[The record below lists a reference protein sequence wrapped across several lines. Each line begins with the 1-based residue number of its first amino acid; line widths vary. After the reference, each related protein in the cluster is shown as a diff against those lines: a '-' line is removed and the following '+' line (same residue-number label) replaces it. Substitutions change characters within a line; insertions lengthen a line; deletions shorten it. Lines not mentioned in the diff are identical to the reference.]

1 MVLGHTRQI
10 LKKTMIKRA
19 IGVIARQWL
28 TVVTLVA
35 AIGALVTVV
44 WLTGK
49 VGDEVKSEGRNFV
62 SVVHDAYDKIAQGED
77 IDMAVKVLERNEYI
91 PVILLGPDGTA
102 MEHRNLKMG
111 VPDSLLTEAE
121 VARMVDDLRNNGDSI
136 EITVDVDIDGQSETF
151 KQTLLYGESHII
163 GDARYLVI
171 IEVIV
176 IILIVLLVL
185 LILTSARRRER
196 DTIWMG
202 LAKETAHQL
211 GTPIQGL
218 RGWQQL
224 LEGGYNDS
232 KVVAEGMAS
241 DIERLAGVAE
251 RFARVGATP
260 ELADSP
266 IAPDLKKVVD
276 YMQARTGGRVNVS
289 LSAKSCENICAPHN
303 PALLRWAVENIC
315 KNAADAIAKEGE
327 ITISLHTEGGK
338 AIIDI
343 SDTGKGMSPATI
355 RNIFRTG
362 YTTKT
367 TGWGIGLALV
377 RRIIEEYH
385 HGRVWVLSS
394 KVGVGTTF
402 RISLKKAH
410 TATACGINDQTAD
423 NTKETK

>member
-1 MVLGHTRQI
+1 
-10 LKKTMIKRA
+10 
-19 IGVIARQWL
+19 
-28 TVVTLVA
+28 
-35 AIGALVTVV
+35 
-44 WLTGK
+44 
-49 VGDEVKSEGRNFV
+49 
-62 SVVHDAYDKIAQGED
+62 
-77 IDMAVKVLERNEYI
+77 
-91 PVILLGPDGTA
+91 

-111 VPDSLLTEAE
+111 TPDSLLTEAE
-121 VARMVDDLRNNGDSI
+121 VARMVDELRNNGDSI

-260 ELADSP
+260 ELTDSP
-266 IAPDLKKVVD
+266 IVPDLKKVVD

-289 LSAKSCENICAPHN
+289 LSTKSSENICAPHN

-315 KNAADAIAKEGE
+315 KNAVDAIAKEGE

-394 KVGVGTTF
+394 KVGVGLH
-402 RISLKKAH
+402 S
-410 TATACGINDQTAD
+410 
-423 NTKETK
+423 E

>member
-1 MVLGHTRQI
+1 
-10 LKKTMIKRA
+10 MIKRA

-28 TVVTLVA
+28 TAVTLVA

-49 VGDEVKSEGRNFV
+49 VGDEVKSEGQNFV

-91 PVILLGPDGTA
+91 PVILLGPDGMA
-102 MEHRNLKMG
+102 MEHRNLKIG
-111 VPDSLLTEAE
+111 TPDSLLTEAE
-121 VARMVDDLRNNGDSI
+121 VARIVDDLRVNGDSI

-260 ELADSP
+260 ELTDSP
-266 IAPDLKKVVD
+266 IEPDLKKVVD

-289 LSAKSCENICAPHN
+289 LNADSSQDLCAPHN

-327 ITISLHTEGGK
+327 ITISLHAEGGK

-377 RRIIEEYH
+377 RRIVEEYH

-402 RISLKKAH
+402 RITLKKAH
-410 TATACGINDQTAD
+410 TATSCGINEQTTD